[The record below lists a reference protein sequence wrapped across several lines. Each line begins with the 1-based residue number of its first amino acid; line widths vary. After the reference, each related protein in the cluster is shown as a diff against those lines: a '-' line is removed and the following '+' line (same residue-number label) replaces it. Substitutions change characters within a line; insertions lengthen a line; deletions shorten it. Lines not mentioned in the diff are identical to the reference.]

1 MGGTGL
7 ETGMRE
13 AARPGEMETDGQTR
27 STEARWRKVTE
38 KATGRWHIVPLF
50 MSL

>member
-27 STEARWRKVTE
+27 WRKVTE
-38 KATGRWHIVPLF
+38 KATGRWHVVPLF